1 MGFFCILMNSIW
13 YWFSRI
19 IYMKRT
25 LSSIVFLI
33 LFSVSVVIHADPV
46 KVKITPVFEN
56 LKLTKPLLLTHAGDG
71 SDRIFVIEQPGRVLW
86 WENKPEVKEYS
97 VALDL
102 RAKVGSKGWEE
113 GLIGIAFHPK
123 FKDNGQVFLHYTA
136 AAGKK
141 NVLSRFTFDSERK
154 TIDPKSEQVI
164 LTLDQPFDNHNGGMI
179 AFGPDGFLY
188 ISFGDGGQRDDPL
201 DSAQNKNVWLGKILR
216 IDVDVPFAAEKPYG
230 IPKDNPFVGVANTK
244 PEIYAYGLRNVW
256 RFSFDRKTGDL
267 WAGEVGQDL
276 WEMIL
281 LIKKGGN
288 YGWPVMEGSHKFTK
302 QNGVSPKLAAGETV
316 TGPIVEHNH
325 AAAKSITGGY
335 VYRGK
340 AIPELEGAYVYGDFQ
355 TGLMWY
361 FRFDGKEAT
370 KPQFIGMTPEIASFG
385 EDRDGEIYVC
395 NLKGKLFKLTK

>member
-1 MGFFCILMNSIW
+1 MNRFHSLIAILSL
-13 YWFSRI
+13 F
-19 IYMKRT
+19 
-25 LSSIVFLI
+25 LSAAAS
-33 LFSVSVVIHADPV
+33 AQEPV
-46 KVKITPVFEN
+46 KLKIEPVFTQ
-56 LKLTKPLLLTHAGDG
+56 LKLTKPLLLTHPGDG

-86 WENKPEVKEYS
+86 WENTPDVKEYN
-97 VALDL
+97 VALDI
-102 RAKVGSKGWEE
+102 RSKVGSKGWEE
-113 GLIGIAFHPK
+113 GLIGLAFHPK
-123 FKDNGQVFLHYTA
+123 FKDNGQVFLHYTQA
-136 AAGKK
+136 PGKK

-179 AFGPDGFLY
+179 AFGHDGFLY

-201 DSAQNKNVWLGKILR
+201 DSGQNKNTWLGKILR
-216 IDVDVPFAAEKPYG
+216 IDVDVPYSAEKPYG
-230 IPKDNPFVGVANTK
+230 IPKDNPLVGMENTK
-244 PEIYAYGLRNVW
+244 PEIFAYGLRNVW

-276 WEMIL
+276 WEMIY
-281 LIKKGGN
+281 LIQNGGN

-302 QNGVSPKLAAGETV
+302 QNGTSPKLAPGEKAIP
-316 TGPIVEHNH
+316 PIVEHNH

-340 AIPELEGAYVYGDFQ
+340 AIPALEGAYVYGDFQ

-361 FRFDGKEAT
+361 FRYDGKAAT
-370 KPQFIGMTPEIASFG
+370 KPQFIGSTPEIASFG

-395 NLKGKLFKLTK
+395 NLKGKLFKLTAGK

>member
-1 MGFFCILMNSIW
+1 MIHTPKL
-13 YWFSRI
+13 
-19 IYMKRT
+19 
-25 LSSIVFLI
+25 IVLLLVGLI
-33 LFSVSVVIHADPV
+33 SGPAMADPV
-46 KVKITPVFEN
+46 KVKLQPVFTK
-56 LKLTKPLLLTHAGDG
+56 LSLTKPVFLTHAPDG
-71 SDRIFVIEQPGRVLW
+71 SDRIFVTEQPGRVLW
-86 WENKPEVKEYS
+86 WNNDPNVTKYE
-97 VALDL
+97 VALDI
-102 RAKVGSKGWEE
+102 RAKVGNKGWEE
-113 GLIGIAFHPK
+113 GLIGMAFHPK

-136 AAGKK
+136 APAKK

-154 TIDPKSEQVI
+154 TIDPKSEQII

-179 AFGPDGFLY
+179 AFGHDGYLY

-201 DSAQNKNVWLGKILR
+201 DQGQNKNTWLAKILR
-216 IDVDVPFAAEKPYG
+216 IDVDVPYTADKTYG
-230 IPKDNPFVGVANTK
+230 IPKDNPFVGVPSTK

-276 WEMIL
+276 WEMIY
-281 LIKKGGN
+281 LIQKGGN
-288 YGWPVMEGSHKFTK
+288 YGWPVMEGSHKFKK
-302 QNGVSPKLAAGETV
+302 QNGISPQLAPGEKV
-316 TGPIVEHNH
+316 IGPIVEHNH

-361 FRFDGKEAT
+361 FRWNGKEAT

-385 EDRDGEIYVC
+385 EDRDGEIYVV
-395 NLKGKLFKLTK
+395 NLKGKLFKIVK

>member
-1 MGFFCILMNSIW
+1 MN
-13 YWFSRI
+13 
-19 IYMKRT
+19 RT
-25 LSSIVFLI
+25 LKLIAFLTC
-33 LFSVSVVIHADPV
+33 FSFTALTHADPV
-46 KVKITPVFEN
+46 KVKLTPVFTQ
-56 LKLTKPLLLTHAGDG
+56 LKLTKPLLLLAPPDG
-71 SDRIFVIEQPGRVLW
+71 SDRIFIIEQPGRVLW
-86 WENKPEVKEYS
+86 WENKPDVTEYH
-97 VALDL
+97 VALDI

-113 GLIGIAFHPK
+113 GLLGIAFHPR
-123 FKDNGQVFLHYTA
+123 FKDNGQVFLHYTQA
-136 AAGKK
+136 PGKK
-141 NVLSRFTFDSERK
+141 NILSRFTFDSERK

-179 AFGPDGFLY
+179 AFGPDGCLY

-201 DSAQNKNVWLGKILR
+201 DSGQNKNTWLGKILR
-216 IDVDVPFAAEKPYG
+216 IDVDVPYTPEKPFG
-230 IPKDNPFVGVANTK
+230 IPGDNPFVNVPNTK

-276 WEMIL
+276 WEMIY
-281 LIKKGGN
+281 LIQKGGN

-302 QNGVSPKLAAGETV
+302 QNGISPKLAPGEKIIPPV
-316 TGPIVEHNH
+316 VEHNH

-361 FRFDGKEAT
+361 FRWDGGKAT

-385 EDRDGEIYVC
+385 EDRDGDIYVC